1 MARYSPQEL
10 RSAARKA
17 LASEIVDAEVHEKMA
32 RLQKTAK
39 RIDALEQKRKQ
50 LEAERDTLIHDLL
63 LEQVSRLAIAGLSQ
77 RSPDRI
83 DAIRKE
89 RNTTTRQ
96 ATGVQG

>member
-17 LASEIVDAEVHEKMA
+17 LASEIVDAEVQEKMA